1 VRTVVALGT
10 AEVTRVACGS
20 FSASASLPR
29 AQLSGDD
36 FSPPAKTLKVAGRGG
51 EEAKW

>member
-1 VRTVVALGT
+1 MRTVVALGT

-29 AQLSGDD
+29 AQLSGAD
-36 FSPPAKTLKVAGRGG
+36 FSPPAKTLKEAGRGG